1 MRTVR
6 DLLEVAVRQ
15 LNVREDPPESN
26 NVRYNTWYYGRE
38 VHGKAYPWCMVFVQW
53 CFAQVDVGLPVRT
66 ASCSALMNAAKG
78 AGCWVTRSF
87 LPGDVVIYDF
97 TGKKQQ
103 ASHCGIVES
112 VTGSGVIAIEGN
124 TSAGNDANGG
134 QVQRRTRP
142 GKYIMGAVRPGFDK
156 EEPEMTQ
163 EEFNKKFE
171 AALSAHRQKLQDND
185 ASSYSAEAR
194 AWAVACGLIQG
205 SGKLPDGS
213 DNYMWEDLLTREQ
226 MATLLYRF
234 ALLMGQA

>member
-53 CFAQVDVGLPVRT
+53 CFAQVQVELPART

-87 LPGDVVIYDF
+87 QPGDVVIYDF
-97 TGKKQQ
+97 TGKKKQ

-124 TSAGNDANGG
+124 TGAENDANGG

-156 EEPEMTQ
+156 EGPEMTQ

-194 AWAVACGLIQG
+194 AWAVARGLVQG
-205 SGKLPDGS
+205 GGKLPDGT
-213 DNYMWEDLLTREQ
+213 DNFMWEDLLTREQ

-234 ALLMGQA
+234 ALLMEQA

>member
-53 CFAQVDVGLPVRT
+53 CFAQVQVELPART

-87 LPGDVVIYDF
+87 QPGDVVIYDF
-97 TGKKQQ
+97 TGKKKQ

-134 QVQRRTRP
+134 QVQRRTR
-142 GKYIMGAVRPGFDK
+142 GRSLVKAYIRPFGEETEDDMNIDK
-156 EEPEMTQ
+156 LLEEMTDEQAYRLMAKAQAFAASLPEQ
-163 EEFNKKFE
+163 EWSVKEG
-171 AALSAHRQKLQDND
+171 HW
-185 ASSYSAEAR
+185 AR
-194 AWAVACGLIQG
+194 ATAAGVVNGAAPEGLVKRCEVTAILG
-205 SGKLPDGS
+205 RKG
-213 DNYMWEDLLTREQ
+213 LL
-226 MATLLYRF
+226 
-234 ALLMGQA
+234 

>member
-1 MRTVR
+1 
-6 DLLEVAVRQ
+6 
-15 LNVREDPPESN
+15 
-26 NVRYNTWYYGRE
+26 
-38 VHGKAYPWCMVFVQW
+38 
-53 CFAQVDVGLPVRT
+53 
-66 ASCSALMNAAKG
+66 
-78 AGCWVTRSF
+78 
-87 LPGDVVIYDF
+87 
-97 TGKKQQ
+97 
-103 ASHCGIVES
+103 
-112 VTGSGVIAIEGN
+112 EGN

-156 EEPEMTQ
+156 EESEMTQ

-194 AWAVACGLIQG
+194 AWAVARGLVQG
-205 SGKLPDGS
+205 GGKLPDGT
-213 DNYMWEDLLTREQ
+213 DNFMWEDLLTREQ